1 MSPTKRAFPSSCY
14 DNVDEEAAAAA
25 AQASWTF
32 LSDPLSSAAS
42 CTDPRCATDNDD
54 ADAYPFVATVP
65 PKRLRGGGN
74 GDDFDDGDLLLEP
87 PGDEPSAFDDDDAA
101 ALLMMEEDIV
111 EEEYIPPEAME
122 EARAAAA
129 AVLTDKQ
136 RWERPPLDRDT
147 TATNRHDLDFQWL
160 DMDVVSGNALSANPN
175 RAKSKVVGQSGSGI
189 QVPILRTFGV
199 TNHGHSVCAFIHG
212 FTPYAYFAVPAGC
225 VVDESRLS
233 DMRSELTER
242 LQSSVR
248 MGNKDS
254 VKVVGIALVKDHKSI
269 FGYETPYNLFLKIYV
284 SLDKLVPA
292 LRRIMEEGI
301 SLPGVDSSGAEN
313 GGGMMPQFAAFE
325 ANVPFVLR
333 FMVDRDIAGAGWLT
347 LPQNAYQIRSA
358 DRRETHCQVRETRT
372 SRFWC
377 WLLSSA
383 KHFVS
388 PVVLLHFISS
398 AAGGRHFV
406 RRRGGSQ
413 VGGRVEQDRPPSNSE
428 RRH

>member
-14 DNVDEEAAAAA
+14 DTDGDAAGAAPT
-25 AQASWTF
+25 ASWATAA
-32 LSDPLSSAAS
+32 PSSFDAS
-42 CTDPRCATDNDD
+42 AFADPRCATDNDD
-54 ADAYPFVATVP
+54 DEGYPSAAAVP

-87 PGDEPSAFDDDDAA
+87 PVDEPSAFDDDA
-101 ALLMMEEDIV
+101 ALLMMMEDGGDV
-111 EEEYIPPEAME
+111 EEAYIPPEAME

-147 TATNRHDLDFQWL
+147 TATNRYDLDFQWL

-175 RAKSKVVGQSGSGI
+175 QAKSKVVGQSGSGI

-358 DRRETHCQVRETRT
+358 DRRESHCQVRETRT
-372 SRFWC
+372 KRG
-377 WLLSSA
+377 LSELFSFA
-383 KHFVS
+383 FCLK
-388 PVVLLHFISS
+388 PGLLHVMFCTV
-398 AAGGRHFV
+398 GGGHFV
-406 RRRGGSQ
+406 RRRGGPQ
-413 VGGRVEQDRPPSNSE
+413 VGGRVEQDRPPPDLE